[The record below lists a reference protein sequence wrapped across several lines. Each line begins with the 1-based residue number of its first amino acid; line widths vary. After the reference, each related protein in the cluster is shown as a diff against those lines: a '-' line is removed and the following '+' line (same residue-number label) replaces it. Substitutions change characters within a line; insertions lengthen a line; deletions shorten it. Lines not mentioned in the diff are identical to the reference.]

1 MIEFT
6 PQNIRMW
13 SLLGSCGAF
22 GQAALELPK
31 IDDKTVILTSDLC
44 FYSGLTRFKEL
55 YPDKFLNFGIAEQ
68 NMVGVAAGMAKEGL
82 NPFIT
87 TYATF
92 ASMRC
97 ADQVKVNLGY
107 MKLPVKLIGL
117 TAGLSVGILGA
128 THISIEDIAVMRSI
142 PNITI
147 LSPADCTETVKS
159 VLAAANMDSPVYIRL
174 TGSFNNPIVY
184 RKDYDFEIGK
194 SILLKEGQDIS
205 IIATGSM
212 VHNSLKAANLLENE
226 GISAAVIDMHTIKP
240 LDAEAVKKA
249 CDTKMIV
256 TVEEHSIIGGLGSAV
271 AETLAGT
278 AQKPEHLIIGL
289 NDEYK
294 HAGDYK
300 YLVEQY
306 GLTPEQIAEKIRKA
320 YKGENQHVNT

>member
-1 MIEFT
+1 MIEYT

-22 GQAALELPK
+22 GAAALELPE
-31 IDDKTVILTSDLC
+31 IDDQSVILTSDLC
-44 FYSGLTRFKEL
+44 YYSALTRFKDK
-55 YPDKFLNFGIAEQ
+55 YPERFFNLGIAEQ
-68 NMVGVAAGMAKEGL
+68 NMVGVAAGMAKEGF

-97 ADQVKVNLGY
+97 ADQVKVNMGY
-107 MKLPVKLIGL
+107 MNLPIKFVGL

-147 LSPADCTETVKS
+147 LSPADCTETVKC
-159 VLAAANMDSPVYIRL
+159 VLSAAKLDKPVYIRL

-194 SILLKEGQDIS
+194 SIKLKEGNDIA

-212 VHNSLKAANLLENE
+212 VYNSLKAAKLLEEN
-226 GISAAVIDMHTIKP
+226 GIQVAVINMHTIKP
-240 LDAEAVKKA
+240 IDINAIKEACSA
-249 CDTKMIV
+249 KMIV
-256 TVEEHSIIGGLGSAV
+256 TVEEHSKIGGLGSAV
-271 AETLAGT
+271 AEQLAEFNT
-278 AQKPEHLIIGL
+278 KPKHLIIGL

-294 HAGDYK
+294 HAGDYA
-300 YLVEQY
+300 YLIEQY
-306 GLTPEQIAEKIRKA
+306 GLTPQQISEKILKT
-320 YKGENQHVNT
+320 YKGEK